1 MFGSET
7 QKENLVS
14 KPAVNIF
21 SEVLQLIAKAKEER
35 QNRSYKCIEFAEKAT
50 SLAIANNLAF
60 QAAEAKLEIANYY
73 VNVLRDYEA
82 ALHHALEAHALLGN
96 EHQPFLS
103 ANIFK
108 LIGICYHWT
117 GNFTNA
123 VSNYLQAAKII
134 EIEIPRTKEELLLAG
149 SLHYNI
155 ILIYQHLAFDEE
167 KFQHLK
173 KALDFYEK
181 ANYKDGIAK
190 CYSLY
195 ADYHIDVK
203 HHPEKRKELFEK
215 ALAIFKE
222 TNNKVG
228 ELSCVCPLGLVY
240 CELGETKK
248 GFELLQLG
256 LNEMEATQIPDYIAA
271 AHNYFARAHRHLKQ
285 FEKSI
290 EHYIMVEEL
299 LLKNKREV
307 ELHDLYEEMAGTLA
321 ESGDYKSAYDY
332 RLKFGK
338 VKSEWMNFDKATTLH
353 NATMRF
359 AIEKQEREAQL
370 QQQKNEQVEEYI
382 RQLKLSNEELKQIA
396 YVAAHDLREP
406 LRMINSYT
414 KLLANMSETDGDVKA
429 LEYTSVIHSSA
440 KRMYEMIQDMMA
452 LSQANAEI
460 SLQNVAVNDVLNE
473 VASVLS
479 IIISHRKAKV
489 EWNEMPT
496 IKSDKTLLFQIF
508 QNLVSNA
515 IKYNRSQ
522 YPIVKITYEKTPNKH
537 VFSVHDNGIG
547 IPESQREKVFF
558 IFSRLHKETEVSG
571 SGIGLAVCKKAI
583 EKLNGKI
590 WIENSPL
597 GGTCI
602 KFYLPNSLK

>member
-1 MFGSET
+1 MFGSEI
-7 QKENLVS
+7 QNENLKN
-14 KPAVNIF
+14 KPAVDIF
-21 SEVLQLIAKAKEER
+21 SEVLQLIAHAKSER
-35 QNRSYKCIEFAEKAT
+35 QNRSYKCIELAEKAT
-50 SLAIANNLAF
+50 SLALANHLVF

-82 ALHHALEAHALLGN
+82 ALHHALEAHSLLGN
-96 EHQPFLS
+96 QYQPFLS
-103 ANIFK
+103 ANIYK
-108 LIGICYHWT
+108 LIGICYHWM

-155 ILIYQHLAFDEE
+155 ILIYQHLEFDEE

-173 KALDFYEK
+173 KAIEFYEK
-181 ANYKDGIAK
+181 ANYQDGIAK
-190 CYSLY
+190 CYSLL
-195 ADYHIDVK
+195 ADYHKDVK
-203 HHPEKRKELFEK
+203 HHPEKRKELYEK

-222 TNNKVG
+222 TCNKIG
-228 ELSCVCPLGLVY
+228 ELSCICPLGLMY
-240 CELGETKK
+240 CELGDPQK

-256 LNEMEATQIPDYIAA
+256 LKEMEATQVPDYIAA
-271 AHNYFARAHRHLKQ
+271 ANNYIARAYRHLKQ
-285 FEKSI
+285 YDKSI
-290 EHYIMVEEL
+290 EHYILVEEL

-307 ELHDLYEEMAGTLA
+307 ELHVLYEEMAGTLA

-414 KLLANMSETDGDVKA
+414 KLLANISETEGDTKA

-452 LSQANAEI
+452 LSQASAEI
-460 SLQNVAVNDVLNE
+460 CLQDVSIEEILKE
-473 VASVLS
+473 VTSMLA
-479 IIISHRKAKV
+479 IIITSRKAQLQ
-489 EWNEMPT
+489 WNQLPN
-496 IKSDKTLLFQIF
+496 IKSDKTLLFQTF
-508 QNLVSNA
+508 QNLISNA
-515 IKYNRSQ
+515 IKYNHSRQ
-522 YPIVKITYEKTPNKH
+522 PLIKITYEFTNQKH
-537 VFSVHDNGIG
+537 FFGVHDNGIG
-547 IPESQREKVFF
+547 IPESQREKAFY
-558 IFSRLHKETEVSG
+558 IFNRLHKESDISG

-583 EKLNGKI
+583 EKLDGKI
-590 WIENSPL
+590 WIEDSPL

-602 KFYLPNSLK
+602 KFYLPNISK